1 MSPRPG
7 GRSRDWMDFST
18 PAAPRREVAGGVA
31 VPRTWKPSTDEG
43 VRLVVTAEGRTTPGI
58 ASRGRTYARAGQ
70 VVEVRVDA
78 GVASAAIQ
86 GSDAAPY
93 AVSLTRLADGDVEA
107 TCTCPYGCD
116 DVEWC
121 KHAAALAVVVAHLV
135 ESAPDVAV
143 AWAGNGT
150 DEPDRSDG
158 AGPVAGHGGPADH
171 GGTQR
176 GAVLPHDA
184 PALVEALRTPVRPVD
199 ARAQWTAA
207 LEVLPLS

>member
-31 VPRTWKPSTDEG
+31 VPRTWKPSSPES
-43 VRLVVTAEGRTTPGI
+43 VRLVVTVEGRTTPGI

-78 GVASAAIQ
+78 GVASAAVQ

-93 AVSLTRLADGDVEA
+93 AVSLARLADGDTEA

-135 ESAPDVAV
+135 ETAPDVAA
-143 AWAGNGT
+143 AWTGADDGTATDGTGTAGRGT
-150 DEPDRSDG
+150 PGQGRSTG
-158 AGPVAGHGGPADH
+158 AG
-171 GGTQR
+171 
-176 GAVLPHDA
+176 LPPDEA
-184 PALVEALRTPVRPVD
+184 AALVAALRAPVPPVD
-199 ARAQWTAA
+199 ARERWAAA
-207 LEVLPLS
+207 LDVLPLP